1 MFYKNIYLLHILS
14 VQLLSALIIFTAMDM
29 EVVMIM
35 GNVIVIATGV
45 VNLTVQVTYQ
55 AHLLIC
61 M

>member
-1 MFYKNIYLLHILS
+1 MQFS
-14 VQLLSALIIFTAMDM
+14 AALIILTAMDM

-55 AHLLIC
+55 AHLLNVYVIR
-61 M
+61 